1 MLAPRALQPF
11 LLPNFMP
18 STDFRIASDRNKH
31 PILEVLLRIL
41 PAQGNALEIAC
52 GTGQHAQWFAQHLPG
67 WQWLPSDV
75 DVDALRTT
83 DARLANSG
91 LPNVRPATALDVMD
105 TSWFAG
111 APPAPH
117 FDLVFCCNML
127 HVAPWECC
135 AALMRGAARH
145 LAPGGRLITYG
156 PYFEDGV
163 PTAQSNL
170 DFDSNLRAVDPRRGV
185 RHLTEVMREAKTAG
199 LDLHTRFAMPS
210 NNLLLVWN
218 HNRTP

>member
-1 MLAPRALQPF
+1 
-11 LLPNFMP
+11 MP
-18 STDFRIASDRNKH
+18 PTDFRIASDRNKH

-41 PAQGNALEIAC
+41 PAQGKALEIAC

-67 WQWLPSDV
+67 WQWLPSDA
-75 DVDALRTT
+75 DMDAVRTT
-83 DARLANSG
+83 ETRLASSDLN
-91 LPNVRPATALDVMD
+91 NVRNPIALNVMH
-105 TSWFAG
+105 TQWFIG
-111 APPAPH
+111 ASPEPR

-170 DFDSNLRAVDPRRGV
+170 DFDSNLHAVDPRRGI
-185 RHLTEVMREAKTAG
+185 RHLTEVLHEAKAAG
-199 LDLHTRFAMPS
+199 LDLHTRFVMPS
-210 NNLLLVWN
+210 NNLLLVW
-218 HNRTP
+218 TPTYTSPSAAGRH